1 MSDLPR
7 HAVTR
12 AARLARFPVG
22 FAGRTA
28 LGTGRR
34 LGGRPAELVTREIQ
48 QRTAEQ
54 VFRVLGELKGGALK
68 LGQAL
73 SIFEA
78 AMPPEIAGPYRDTL
92 ARLQESAPPLPART
106 IHKVLAGDMG
116 EDWRASF
123 AEFDDQPVAAASIG
137 QVHRGVWHDGR
148 QVAVKIQYPG
158 VGRALISDFDQLS
171 RFARLFRALM
181 PGLDAKPLLA
191 ELRDRV
197 AEELDYRLEA
207 AAQQAFAVA
216 YAGDPD
222 VCVPRVVSV
231 SDHVL
236 VSEWL
241 DGIPLARIIAGGTAA
256 ERNRAGI
263 MLVRFLFSGPA
274 RVRLLHADPH
284 PGNFRLLADGRLG
297 VIDFGAVDR
306 LPDGFPPIFGRVL
319 RLMHEGGDPAELE
332 DEFRSHGF
340 LREGVS
346 IDLPALRAF
355 LAPLAEP
362 SRVESFRFS
371 REWLRAETMQA
382 SALRSSSVLRRLNL
396 PPSYVLIHRVL
407 AAGLGVLCQ
416 LECEAPFRAEV
427 LRWMPGYADTANPAP
442 QPQPACARSAP
453 PAGSAPPATAN
464 GHAGSAP
471 PVTANG
477 HAGSAPPA
485 TANGHAGSAPPATAN
500 GHAGTTPPARPEEQ
514 ARSVQP
520 ARAGPWERTA
530 QPAQSARPARPEQI
544 RWSCVQWRDI
554 MAKLPRPQVPARF
567 RAMFPDLADWLESPC
582 TGPPLFLTGQV
593 FRLEE
598 AIRDN
603 RYVIRAEL
611 PGLDPE
617 NDLEVTVEPAPVPQQ
632 DAGEPQSQEQEAQR
646 ERQYA
651 HDRPAPACIGAVVC
665 HDPHAEQR
673 RAGGPAARGPAVG
686 EVDEP
691 PGCIRD
697 DHPDVALVPGDV
709 LAGQRPGRERDGGQ
723 GGHEH
728 AGT

>member
-12 AARLARFPVG
+12 AARLARLPVG

-28 LGTGRR
+28 LGTGKR
-34 LGGRPAELVTREIQ
+34 LGGRPAELVTQEIQ
-48 QRTAEQ
+48 QRTADQ
-54 VFRVLGELKGGALK
+54 VFRVLGELKGGAMK

-78 AMPPEIAGPYRDTL
+78 ALPPEIAEPYRATL
-92 ARLQESAPPLPART
+92 TRLQESAPPLPAGT

-116 EDWRASF
+116 EQWRASF
-123 AEFDDQPVAAASIG
+123 AEFDDQPAAAASIG
-137 QVHRGVWHDGR
+137 QVHRAVWHDGR

-158 VGRALISDFDQLS
+158 AGRALISDFNQLS
-171 RFARLFRALM
+171 RFARLFSALM

-207 AAQQAFAVA
+207 AAQQAFAAA

-241 DGIPLARIIAGGTAA
+241 DGIPLARIIAGGTAPQ
-256 ERNRAGI
+256 RNRAGI
-263 MLVRFLFSGPA
+263 MIIRFLFSGPA

-297 VIDFGAVDR
+297 VLDFGAVDR

-319 RLMHEGGDPAELE
+319 RLMHEGGDLAELE
-332 DEFRSHGF
+332 DEFRSHGY
-340 LREGVS
+340 LRDGVS
-346 IDLPALRAF
+346 IDLTALRAF
-355 LAPLAEP
+355 LVPLAEP
-362 SRVESFRFS
+362 SRAESFRFS
-371 REWLRAETMQA
+371 REWLRTETMQA

-396 PPSYVLIHRVL
+396 PPSYILIHRVL
-407 AAGLGVLCQ
+407 ASGLGVLCQ

-427 LRWMPGYADTANPAP
+427 LRWMPGYADPAKPAP

-464 GHAGSAP
+464 GHPRSA
-471 PVTANG
+471 
-477 HAGSAPPA
+477 
-485 TANGHAGSAPPATAN
+485 
-500 GHAGTTPPARPEEQ
+500 PPARPEKQ
-514 ARSVQP
+514 ARSMQP
-520 ARAGPWERTA
+520 ARAEPRERTA

-544 RWSCVQWRDI
+544 TWSYVQWRDI
-554 MAKLPRPQVPARF
+554 MAKLPRPQAPARF
-567 RAMFPDLADWLESPC
+567 RAVFPDLADWLESPW
-582 TGPPLFLTGQV
+582 TGPPPFLTGQV

-598 AIRDN
+598 AIRDD

-617 NDLEVTVEPAPVPQQ
+617 NDIEVTVDGRILTIRAERRQQNNGPYRSEFRYGSLARAVRLPARVDAADVTARYDKGVLEVSVPVREVKPEGTRIPIENA
-632 DAGEPQSQEQEAQR
+632 DAMPEQPPDQ
-646 ERQYA
+646 
-651 HDRPAPACIGAVVC
+651 
-665 HDPHAEQR
+665 
-673 RAGGPAARGPAVG
+673 AG
-686 EVDEP
+686 
-691 PGCIRD
+691 
-697 DHPDVALVPGDV
+697 
-709 LAGQRPGRERDGGQ
+709 
-723 GGHEH
+723 
-728 AGT
+728 